1 MSRFMP
7 NLPIQAF
14 DYTLP
19 EEKIALFPTKNRE
32 DSKLLVFRNSN
43 IHHHSFVDLTS
54 ILPANSLLVFNN
66 TKVIP
71 ARIPLQKP
79 SGTAIELF
87 LLKPLE
93 ESEATQVA
101 MQTEGEVIWNCLIG
115 NKKRWKTGEIIEK
128 TIALGEKE
136 LELRF
141 HWHQREENQVC
152 IQWNESI
159 SFATILDA
167 IGKIPLPPYLSR
179 EVEDADKDRYQTL
192 FSKELGAVAAPTA
205 SLHFSEKIMED
216 LEQKGIQK
224 TFLTLHV
231 GAGTFMPVKEEHVE
245 NHPMHREQ
253 MIFSKEQIQNL
264 LDHQGPFIPVGTTA
278 LRALESL
285 YWAGVYILEHGEMP
299 VGGFILPKE
308 FAYLARKEEI
318 NRDHSLKEVI
328 DFMEKKGMKQW
339 IMETELLIMPG
350 YSLQFCD
357 ALVTNFHQPK
367 STLLVLVSAII
378 GDGWKDVYK
387 EALENN
393 YRFLSY
399 GDASILFNVK
409 FAT

>member
-1 MSRFMP
+1 MNPVMP
-7 NLPIQAF
+7 NLPIQAY
-14 DYTLP
+14 DYPLP
-19 EEKIALFPTKNRE
+19 EDKIALFPTKNRDE
-32 DSKLLVFRNSN
+32 SKLLVYQNSQ
-43 IHHHSFVDLTS
+43 IQHHSFLDFPAL
-54 ILPANSLLVFNN
+54 LPPNSLLVFNN

-71 ARIPLQKP
+71 ARIPLQKA

-87 LLKPLE
+87 LLKPVE
-93 ESEATQVA
+93 EAEATQVA
-101 MQTEGEVIWNCLIG
+101 MQAEGEVVWNCLIG
-115 NKKRWKTGEIIEK
+115 NKKRWKQGEMIEK
-128 TIALGEKE
+128 KISLGGKE
-136 LELRF
+136 LVLQI
-141 HWHQREENQVC
+141 HWHHRDQNQVR
-152 IQWNESI
+152 IRWEDSI

-167 IGKIPLPPYLSR
+167 IGKIPLPPYMSR
-179 EVEDADKDRYQTL
+179 EVEEGDKDRYQTL

-216 LEQKGIQK
+216 LDRRGVYK

-253 MIFSKEQIQNL
+253 MIFSSDQIQNL
-264 LDHQGPFIPVGTTA
+264 LNHQGPFIPVGTTA

-285 YWAGVYILEHGEMP
+285 YWAGVFLLENGNIPE
-299 VGGFILPKE
+299 GGFILPKE
-308 FAYLARKEEI
+308 FAYKSRQLTYSREEA
-318 NRDHSLKEVI
+318 LKTVI
-328 DFMEKKGMKQW
+328 DFMKKMGLEQW
-339 IMETELLIMPG
+339 MMETELLIMPG

-367 STLLVLVSAII
+367 STLLVLVSALI
-378 GDGWKDVYK
+378 GDAWKDVYR

-409 FAT
+409 FAL

>member
-1 MSRFMP
+1 MKPVMP
-7 NLPIQAF
+7 NLPIQAY
-14 DYTLP
+14 DYPLP
-19 EEKIALFPTKNRE
+19 EDKIALFPTKNRDE
-32 DSKLLVFRNSN
+32 SKLLVYQNSQ
-43 IHHHSFVDLTS
+43 IQHHSFQDFPAL
-54 ILPANSLLVFNN
+54 LPPNSLLVFNN

-71 ARIPLQKP
+71 ARIPLQKA

-87 LLKPLE
+87 LLKPVE
-93 ESEATQVA
+93 EAEATQVA
-101 MQTEGEVIWNCLIG
+101 MQAEGEVVWNCLIG
-115 NKKRWKTGEIIEK
+115 NKKRWKQGEMIEK
-128 TIALGEKE
+128 KISLGEKE
-136 LELRF
+136 LVLQI
-141 HWHQREENQVC
+141 HWHHRDQNQVR
-152 IQWNESI
+152 IRWEDSI

-167 IGKIPLPPYLSR
+167 IGKIPLPPYMSR
-179 EVEDADKDRYQTL
+179 DVEEGDKDRYQTL

-216 LEQKGIQK
+216 LDQRGVHK

-253 MIFSKEQIQNL
+253 MIFSSDQILNL
-264 LDHQGPFIPVGTTA
+264 LNHQGPFIPVGTTA

-285 YWAGVYILEHGEMP
+285 YWAGVFLLENGIIPE
-299 VGGFILPKE
+299 VGFILPKE
-308 FAYLARKEEI
+308 FAYKTRQLTFAREEA
-318 NRDHSLKEVI
+318 LKAVI
-328 DFMEKKGMKQW
+328 DYMKRMGMKQW
-339 IMETELLIMPG
+339 MMETELLIMPG

-367 STLLVLVSAII
+367 STLLVLVSALI
-378 GDGWKDVYK
+378 GDAWKDVYR

-409 FAT
+409 FAL